1 MTSLFRRACA
11 IASALVAVSALAFAQ
26 ESTQNTWSHGTT
38 LNLFAG
44 ASSEPMK
51 GAFTAGGAIGW
62 QLTPTIA
69 IEGTGGWIDSQSSS
83 PWFTAALKAQAR
95 LAYAAG
101 TNPYVEG
108 GIGLCRATFDAG
120 QANVPTFYHQ
130 RMMETPGASLMN
142 HTFTDPT
149 FAFGAGLNI
158 LVTRHVAI
166 RPAVELTTVFRDR
179 NTLTMTAGVV
189 RLAYHFENHPVT
201 PASNPR

>member
-1 MTSLFRRACA
+1 MTSVFRRACA
-11 IASALVAVSALAFAQ
+11 IAVAFLAVAALAKAQ
-26 ESTQNTWSHGTT
+26 ETAANVWSHGTT
-38 LNLFAG
+38 LNIFAG

-62 QLTPTIA
+62 QVTPTMA

-83 PWFTAALKAQAR
+83 PWFIAALKAQAR
-95 LAYAAG
+95 LAYAGG

-120 QANVPTFYHQ
+120 QANVPALYHK
-130 RMMETPGASLMN
+130 RMAEAPGAAMMN

-158 LVTRHVAI
+158 IVTRHVAL
-166 RPAVELTTVFRDR
+166 RPAVEVTTVFRNHD
-179 NTLTMTAGVV
+179 TFAMTAGVV